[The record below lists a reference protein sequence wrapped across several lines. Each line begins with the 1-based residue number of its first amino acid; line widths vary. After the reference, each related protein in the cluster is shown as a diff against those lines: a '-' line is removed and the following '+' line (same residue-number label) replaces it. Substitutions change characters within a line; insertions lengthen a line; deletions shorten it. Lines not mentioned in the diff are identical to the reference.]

1 MDRRTPNRSVADRK
15 YRNRGFPGAFRCYC
29 NRGCCSL
36 DLREKKAGEKDIDR
50 VKYRIICKDGTVK
63 KVLDYGRSVHTEM
76 YGEVYY
82 VVMND
87 ITEEDS

>member
-1 MDRRTPNRSVADRK
+1 MQRWN
-15 YRNRGFPGAFRCYC
+15 
-29 NRGCCSL
+29 
-36 DLREKKAGEKDIDR
+36 GEK
-50 VKYRIICKDGTVK
+50 GSG
-63 KVLDYGRSVHTEM
+63 YGRSVHTEM